1 MTMPLITPKTKLL
14 SLLLITFACVP
25 CWAAPDE
32 IPHLQVSDAEALSQ
46 TQAPEKQTLPKPS
59 PSAISSKK
67 PQSKSKGSKPSNRTF
82 KPSEQISEDFSVPF
96 PIDI

>member
-1 MTMPLITPKTKLL
+1 MPLITPKTKLL
-14 SLLLITFACVP
+14 SLLLITFAFAP
-25 CWAAPDE
+25 CWAASDE
-32 IPHLQVSDAEALSQ
+32 QPHTQVSDAKELNE
-46 TQAPEKQTLPKPS
+46 TQVPQEKTLAEPS

-67 PQSKSKGSKPSNRTF
+67 QQSKNKGSKPSNRTF